1 MSDFLNRI
9 EVQRRVIKLVNSSN
23 LQYQITGLSLSSI
36 KKWAHDNKIEENSD
50 IYNHLLLISSKLFF
64 LSNKSQE
71 QISEDYKMASIDV
84 NECVN
89 KLETNHKRWL

>member
-9 EVQRRVIKLVNSSN
+9 EVQRRVIKLVNNSK
-23 LQYQITGLSLSSI
+23 LTCHLTGLSLSSI
-36 KKWAHDNKIEENSD
+36 KKWAYDNSIEEDTD

-89 KLETNHKRWL
+89 KLETIHKNWL